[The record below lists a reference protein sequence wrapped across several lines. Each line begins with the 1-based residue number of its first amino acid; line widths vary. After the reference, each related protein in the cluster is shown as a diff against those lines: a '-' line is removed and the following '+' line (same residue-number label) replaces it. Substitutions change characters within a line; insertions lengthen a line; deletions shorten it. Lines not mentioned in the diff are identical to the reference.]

1 MMADTPNQQTL
12 NIAADWWMRLRD
24 PSATERTTEQWLAWT
39 AEDASHLSAF
49 ERVTELATQLGSL
62 GEVSR
67 AQLVAEFAPPQAISR
82 GWLPMAAAAAVA
94 AVVLLGGYLSW
105 MGGDGHVAAQVYSSA
120 VAGRRDVTL
129 DDGTRVTLGGA
140 TRLTTRYS
148 RDERQVDLTEGEAYF
163 EVVHNAKRPFVVRV
177 GNLTI
182 HDVGTAFDVRRT
194 GDRVTVSMAEG
205 RVRIFDRADSKGDG
219 LEAVAG
225 QAVSYDPSH
234 PALRVSSTDPARAAA
249 WRDDRLEFD
258 NEPLAVV
265 VANINRYSTRPVRI
279 VDADIAPLTFTGTVR
294 TDAINDWLHA
304 LPQVLPLKVSDVGGQ
319 TVLSDA
325 RGAAAR

>member
-1 MMADTPNQQTL
+1 MMAEIPNQQTL
-12 NIAADWWMRLRD
+12 NVAADWWVRLRD
-24 PSATERTTEQWLAWT
+24 PSVTERTTEQWLAWT
-39 AEDASHLSAF
+39 AEDASHLTAF
-49 ERVTELATQLGSL
+49 EQVTALAVQLGSL
-62 GEVSR
+62 GEVTR
-67 AQLVAEFAPPQAISR
+67 AQLVAEFAAPLATPR
-82 GWLPMAAAAAVA
+82 RWLPMAAAAAVV
-94 AVVLLGGYLSW
+94 AVALLGGYLAW
-105 MGGDGHVAAQVYSSA
+105 MGGVGRTASQVYSSA

-129 DDGTRVTLGGA
+129 DDGSRVTLGGA
-140 TRLTTRYS
+140 TRLTTRFS
-148 RDERQVDLTEGEAYF
+148 HSERQVDLAEGEAYF
-163 EVVHNAKRPFVVRV
+163 EVVHNATRPFVVRV

-194 GDRVTVSMAEG
+194 GDRVTVTMAEG
-205 RVRIFDRADSKGDG
+205 RVRIFDKVDSNGDG

-234 PALRVSSTDPARAAA
+234 PAMRVSSSDPAQAAA

-279 VDADIAPLTFTGTVR
+279 ADANIAPLTFTGTVR
-294 TDAINDWLHA
+294 TDAIDDWLHA

-325 RGAAAR
+325 RGPSAR